1 MNKTL
6 ETIRGSWITRAH
18 EIAEANHQYVR
29 SAADQIP
36 ADLREKFLSIAEWV
50 EHTEEWS
57 DKIIDGA
64 CTDSDRRVN
73 EIMFLGAQIK
83 ILIEPIRLTKDVDSI
98 RRWRAVTREA
108 IERIEERKREE
119 ELKRLQQE
127 GTTFTHSHRPL
138 SPNCRKSRA
147 FIWTR
152 AHCRNEHASAT
163 ARLGIRGLL
172 RLALFTW
179 WLHARM
185 PPLILSMGIAEPLVA
200 RRAAYGRRV
209 CARRSIR
216 RHALTRPRQ
225 VHALVFHLI
234 SLVRA
239 HHTSCASATMV

>member
-98 RRWRAVTREA
+98 RRLRTVTREA

-119 ELKRLQQE
+119 KLK
-127 GTTFTHSHRPL
+127 
-138 SPNCRKSRA
+138 
-147 FIWTR
+147 
-152 AHCRNEHASAT
+152 
-163 ARLGIRGLL
+163 
-172 RLALFTW
+172 
-179 WLHARM
+179 
-185 PPLILSMGIAEPLVA
+185 
-200 RRAAYGRRV
+200 
-209 CARRSIR
+209 
-216 RHALTRPRQ
+216 
-225 VHALVFHLI
+225 
-234 SLVRA
+234 
-239 HHTSCASATMV
+239 